1 VRRTAR
7 LLYALLFV
15 NEFQLAGIAPLV
27 PFLERELHLSTF
39 QSGAFL
45 AASSVVQLAAAFPAG
60 VLADRIGPRRLTIA
74 AGVILALG
82 SVTQGLAPDFWT
94 LIAGRA
100 AFGLASTT
108 IWSAGL
114 SWLTD
119 TAGRRKSSALA
130 GTMTTAGLAALVA
143 PAFNG
148 LLAEHMG
155 VAAPFAVIGIAAASL
170 AVALSFAG
178 DSSHAAHPHQSVRTT
193 LAGLRGLVLGGVV
206 LLAFGGLVSSIVN
219 LLVPLQLDDN
229 GVSGGIIGLCWSIA
243 AVAFLA
249 ASALVTRSGA
259 RAVRL
264 GFGALAL
271 LGLAGL
277 LSVLAVSTATPTLV
291 AFLVLRA
298 PLLAVVFTTAYPLG
312 AVGAVHAAIGRG
324 AVMGLMNAAWGVT
337 TTVGP
342 LAGGAIAD
350 HVGAGAAFGVV
361 AALTAGAATVL
372 LAGGTRAAARP
383 AHAPARAR

>member
-1 VRRTAR
+1 
-7 LLYALLFV
+7 
-15 NEFQLAGIAPLV
+15 
-27 PFLERELHLSTF
+27 
-39 QSGAFL
+39 
-45 AASSVVQLAAAFPAG
+45 
-60 VLADRIGPRRLTIA
+60 
-74 AGVILALG
+74 
-82 SVTQGLAPDFWT
+82 
-94 LIAGRA
+94 
-100 AFGLASTT
+100 
-108 IWSAGL
+108 
-114 SWLTD
+114 
-119 TAGRRKSSALA
+119 
-130 GTMTTAGLAALVA
+130 
-143 PAFNG
+143 
-148 LLAEHMG
+148 
-155 VAAPFAVIGIAAASL
+155 
-170 AVALSFAG
+170 
-178 DSSHAAHPHQSVRTT
+178 
-193 LAGLRGLVLGGVV
+193 
-206 LLAFGGLVSSIVN
+206 
-219 LLVPLQLDDN
+219 
-229 GVSGGIIGLCWSIA
+229 
-243 AVAFLA
+243 
-249 ASALVTRSGA
+249 
-259 RAVRL
+259 VRL